1 MDEGTKQENSLAS
14 ELLHE
19 IKATSRRWFVLFLI
33 ALLLLFGT
41 NMAWLYAWNLPAEE
55 TVSTETTIQQDA
67 DNASSNNYVGE
78 DGNIYGG
85 TSADTEKNNQ
95 NN

>member
-1 MDEGTKQENSLAS
+1 MEGDTKQENSLAS

-41 NMAWLYAWNLPAEE
+41 NMAWLYAWNLPSEE
-55 TVSTETTIQQDA
+55 TTTEITSDNGSNANYIDGVEDITNGGVDKGTQD
-67 DNASSNNYVGE
+67 
-78 DGNIYGG
+78 
-85 TSADTEKNNQ
+85 
-95 NN
+95 

>member
-1 MDEGTKQENSLAS
+1 MDDGTKQENSLAS

-19 IKATSRRWFVLFLI
+19 VKATSRRWFVLFLI
-33 ALLLLFGT
+33 TLLLLFWT
-41 NMAWLYAWNLPAEE
+41 NMAWLYAWNLPA
-55 TVSTETTIQQDA
+55 ETTIQQDA

>member
-1 MDEGTKQENSLAS
+1 MDGDTKQENGLAS

-19 IKATSRRWFVLFLI
+19 VKATSRRWFVLFLI
-33 ALLLLFGT
+33 TLLLLFGT

-78 DGNIYGG
+78 NGNIYGS
-85 TSADTEKNNQ
+85 TSEDTETNNQ

>member
-1 MDEGTKQENSLAS
+1 MEGDTKQENSLAS

-41 NMAWLYAWNLPAEE
+41 NMAWLYAWNLPSEE
-55 TVSTETTIQQDA
+55 TTTEITSDNGSNANYIDGVGDITNGGVDKGTQD
-67 DNASSNNYVGE
+67 
-78 DGNIYGG
+78 
-85 TSADTEKNNQ
+85 
-95 NN
+95 